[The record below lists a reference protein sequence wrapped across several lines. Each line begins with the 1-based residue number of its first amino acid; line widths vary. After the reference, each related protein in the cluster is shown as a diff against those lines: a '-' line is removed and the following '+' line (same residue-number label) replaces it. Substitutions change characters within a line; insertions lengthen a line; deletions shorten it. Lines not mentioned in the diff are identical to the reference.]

1 MTNSGW
7 QGETGL
13 LLYNGDQQ
21 AVQQPGNSP
30 GLLLVL
36 PCPIVKVKRKL
47 WQTRQG
53 TVDLDPSGRCRSF
66 HQVKNPDPLMLCLR
80 AEQIQTGEQIKET
93 IDGNYG
99 HMVSY
104 RN

>member
-1 MTNSGW
+1 
-7 QGETGL
+7 
-13 LLYNGDQQ
+13 
-21 AVQQPGNSP
+21 
-30 GLLLVL
+30 
-36 PCPIVKVKRKL
+36 
-47 WQTRQG
+47 
-53 TVDLDPSGRCRSF
+53 
-66 HQVKNPDPLMLCLR
+66 MLCLR